1 MRLYHG
7 KERNKMK
14 AGDLITTYWKGYY
27 IFVEFKDRGKGNS
40 PIARFRKFAD
50 FNGKICKSEKILE
63 CDASYCNIASD
74 HIKAEI
80 EKKKKE
86 INNLGALYEL
96 HYS

>member
-1 MRLYHG
+1 
-7 KERNKMK
+7 MK

-27 IFVEFKDRGKGNS
+27 IFVGFTDRGAGNS
-40 PIARFRKFAD
+40 PIARFKKFAN

-63 CDASYCNIASD
+63 CDAAYCKVAAD

-86 INNLGALYEL
+86 VTDLEALYEL